1 MLHPDW
7 NVFLHYFKPCWIHN
21 TGTRYTTAVTHL
33 LIHMWR
39 VVCKSMSLRLTRS
52 GWECEHS
59 YDAWAGVTSA
69 SGARNSSGIRAA
81 LLHWHTYTL
90 HFSLYTLAFTPGT
103 RCGNSVTG
111 CPPSSPRPAP
121 HPRRWIINRK
131 VECSSSPARGS
142 LGPLTCVTQPSL
154 HKCVIKHGSSRQNIV
169 MLYKPRIINDKQMYC

>member
-1 MLHPDW
+1 MLE
-7 NVFLHYFKPCWIHN
+7 
-21 TGTRYTTAVTHL
+21 TGTRYATAVTHL
-33 LIHMWR
+33 MIYILVDKWR
-39 VVCKSMSLRLTRS
+39 VVCKNMSLRLTRS

-59 YDAWAGVTSA
+59 YDARARVTSA

-103 RCGNSVTG
+103 RCGNR
-111 CPPSSPRPAP
+111 PPPVSAPAP

-131 VECSSSPARGS
+131 VECISSPARGS

-169 MLYKPRIINDKQMYC
+169 MLYKTRIINDKQMYC